1 MKRIEEKYISRV
13 IEQTIRKNLAHREI
27 IAIVGPRQ
35 SGKTTLLKYIA
46 AQLNSV
52 QFLDFEDRATLELFT
67 NDIHAFAELYVK
79 NKKYLFIDEFQ
90 YAVEGGKNLKY
101 IFDNYSIKI
110 FISGSSVIGL
120 AQESLKYLVG
130 RVFIFYLY
138 PLSFEEVL
146 RYKDENLYNLYKKN
160 AIHSEQINKML
171 RKYYEEFVRHGG
183 YPRVVLSTTQEE
195 KETVLNNIYNTYIL
209 KEIKGILNIKNEYKL
224 TRLIQALALQSG
236 NIINYNELSI
246 LVGITY
252 QELIENIHI
261 LQKTYILTECRPYYR
276 NKRTE
281 LVKAPKVF
289 FIDTGFRNS
298 IIKNFQPLS
307 ERPDKVALYENI
319 IASELLKAGH
329 ELRYWRT
336 KSKAEVDFVI
346 EQNAQLTPIEVKTS
360 IAGNRIPKSLQSFMA
375 KYKPKS
381 AALIA
386 LETGVQKKSGNV
398 DIITPWALSRF
409 LIHHVSKRKE

>member
-1 MKRIEEKYISRV
+1 MKRIEEKYISRA
-13 IEQTIRKNLAHREI
+13 IEQTIQKNLPHREI

-35 SGKTTLLKYIA
+35 SGKTTLLRHIA
-46 AQLNSV
+46 AQLDGV

-67 NDIHAFAELYVK
+67 NDIHAFAELYVN

-120 AQESLKYLVG
+120 AQESLRYLVG
-130 RVFIFYLY
+130 RVFIFHLY
-138 PLSFEEVL
+138 PLSFEELL
-146 RYKDENLYNLYKKN
+146 RYKDESLSNLYKKSRV
-160 AIHSEQINKML
+160 HSEQVNKML
-171 RKYYEEFVRHGG
+171 KKNYEEFVRYGG
-183 YPRVVLSTTQEE
+183 YPRVALASSSEE
-195 KETVLNNIYNTYIL
+195 KEIILNNIYNTYVL

-224 TRLIQALALQSG
+224 TRLIHALALQSG
-236 NIINYNELSI
+236 NILNYNELSV

-252 QELIENIHI
+252 QELIENLQI
-261 LQKTYILTECRPYYR
+261 LQRTYVLTECRPYYR

-298 IIKNFQPLS
+298 IIKNFQSLS
-307 ERPDKVALYENI
+307 ERPDKGALYENA
-319 IASELLKAGH
+319 IAAELLKAGY

-360 IAGNRIPKSLQSFMA
+360 IAGNRIPKSLQSFII
-375 KYKPKS
+375 KYKPQS

-386 LETGVQKKSGNV
+386 LETGIHKKSGNV

-409 LIHHVSKRKE
+409 LMRHISKRKE